1 MIETQADGAIKTISC
16 DEYKKM
22 IPKGTALIIEAWEK
36 VLCFCGMSYL
46 EEWKKKPAQASKSSL
61 RRRLTL

>member
-1 MIETQADGAIKTISC
+1 MIETQADGVIKTISC

-36 VLCFCGMSYL
+36 VVV
-46 EEWKKKPAQASKSSL
+46 
-61 RRRLTL
+61 